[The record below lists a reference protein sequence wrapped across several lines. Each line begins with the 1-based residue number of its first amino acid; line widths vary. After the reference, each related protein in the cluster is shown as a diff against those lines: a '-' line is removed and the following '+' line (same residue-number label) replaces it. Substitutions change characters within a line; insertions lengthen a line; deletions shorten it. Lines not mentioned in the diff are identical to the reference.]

1 MSLSVETLPSPG
13 AAWYTPPPP
22 RRDPAEALSE
32 GAPEKPSLDPA
43 RRRASGEEGG
53 VEARSPS
60 QRPSAPER
68 PSPTPG
74 GVQALQEDR
83 MKKRLGL
90 EPCETCAHRRYQDE
104 SGDGSV
110 SFQSPTPI
118 APEAAASAVRAHEYE
133 HVRNEQVYARQEGR
147 EVVSQSVRIF
157 TAICPE
163 CGRVYV
169 SGGET
174 RTTTASSPPKA
185 PATPPESPFEL
196 VA

>member
-157 TAICPE
+157 TAVCPE

-185 PATPPESPFEL
+185 PATPPENPFEL